1 MQKTNDIF
9 KQFIEPNNNNNNNKK
24 QGNKSNMGTNS
35 QKNTCHVT
43 H

>member
-1 MQKTNDIF
+1 MQKTNEIF
-9 KQFIEPNNNNNNNKK
+9 KQFIEPKNNNNKK